1 MSLEPILEPIM
12 EEIESDDEIREKAL
26 PLSRKAVRT
35 CSQSIKASHRGDFEK
50 AHSLIQEAHAII
62 EKGQEIMAESDF
74 VSKSNIMRQA
84 HQELAEAA
92 NVLSLLKDGTYTP
105 PEKYDIEL
113 RSYLTGLGDTV
124 GELRRAILDSLRED
138 EVDYAESLLEFME
151 EILEELNS
159 FDFPNALIP
168 NLRRKCD
175 VARSLIE
182 KTRGDITSAV
192 RQKMIVDELADF
204 REWMGNEK

>member
-12 EEIESDDEIREKAL
+12 DEIESDDEIREKAL

-50 AHSLIQEAHAII
+50 AYSLIQEAHEII
-62 EKGQEIMAESDF
+62 VKGEEIMVESDF

-84 HQELAEAA
+84 YQELAEAA
-92 NVLSLLKDGTYTP
+92 NVLSLLKDGIYTP

-138 EVDYAESLLEFME
+138 KVDYAENLLGFME

>member
-1 MSLEPILEPIM
+1 MSLEPILEPIL
-12 EEIESDDEIREKAL
+12 EEIESDDTIREKAL

-50 AHSLIQEAHAII
+50 AESLLQEAHTII
-62 EKGQEIMAESDF
+62 EEGKQIMSKSDYI
-74 VSKSNIMRQA
+74 SKSNIMRQA

-105 PEKYDIEL
+105 PEKYNIEL

-151 EILEELNS
+151 EILEELNG

-168 NLRRKCD
+168 NLRHKCD

-192 RQKMIVDELADF
+192 RQKMIVDELSDF

>member
-1 MSLEPILEPIM
+1 MSLEPLLEPIM
-12 EEIESDDEIREKAL
+12 DEIESDDEIREKAL

-62 EKGQEIMAESDF
+62 EKGQGIMAESDF

-92 NVLSLLKDGTYTP
+92 NVLSLLKDGTYMP